1 MCAYICREKKR
12 LLDVLIHSRKRNQKY
27 PKMSIS
33 GMGKQIKA
41 YIYNREKIGKK
52 CNHVYDLS
60 AVFTLSHFFLT
71 TAPSITLVGENQYA
85 QSTSDK

>member
-1 MCAYICREKKR
+1 
-12 LLDVLIHSRKRNQKY
+12 
-27 PKMSIS
+27 MSIS

-41 YIYNREKIGKK
+41 YIYNREKIGKN

-60 AVFTLSHFFLT
+60 AVFTSSHFFLT

-85 QSTSDK
+85 QLTSDKWKLQKREASCPESQS